1 MYIMKGNS
9 MKIIALNLPRDLIE
23 NDLKDMFNSYGDVK
37 NCTIV
42 MDDKTGKSKGF
53 AFLEMPN
60 EREAEKAIEKLNET
74 KKNKKK
80 FVLNLQINEYTGC

>member
-60 EREAEKAIEKLNET
+60 EREAEKAIVKLHGTKIHKEKIRVKLAN
-74 KKNKKK
+74 
-80 FVLNLQINEYTGC
+80 Q